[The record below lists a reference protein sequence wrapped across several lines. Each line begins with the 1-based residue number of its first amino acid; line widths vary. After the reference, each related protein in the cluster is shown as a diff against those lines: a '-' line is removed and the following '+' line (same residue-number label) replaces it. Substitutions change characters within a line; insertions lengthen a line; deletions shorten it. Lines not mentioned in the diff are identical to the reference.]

1 MATRNFWVNAR
12 IDGRKTVLS
21 GGPQSADGGMEIE
34 VYQRDRGRIVSAV
47 RIKCVECDGRLAT
60 EVYTW
65 EPINSDEYCRIAT
78 LIGGRVTKR

>member
-21 GGPQSADGGMEIE
+21 GGPQSANGGMEIE
-34 VYQRDRGRIVSAV
+34 VYQRENGGIVSAV

-65 EPINSDEYCRIAT
+65 EPQSDERRIAT